1 MAGAKRYL
9 SRLAANTSDDG
20 SSAVQLI
27 APVRMAVSAP
37 ANVSGSAHLYGKTVG
52 AGAAAHAVGR
62 RRETPV
68 SCGCETGT

>member
-20 SSAVQLI
+20 SSAIQLI

-37 ANVSGSAHLYGKTVG
+37 ANVSGSAHLYGKTVS
-52 AGAAAHAVGR
+52 GR
-62 RRETPV
+62 TLPHMRSGGRSRNTSSSSV
-68 SCGCETGT
+68 SK